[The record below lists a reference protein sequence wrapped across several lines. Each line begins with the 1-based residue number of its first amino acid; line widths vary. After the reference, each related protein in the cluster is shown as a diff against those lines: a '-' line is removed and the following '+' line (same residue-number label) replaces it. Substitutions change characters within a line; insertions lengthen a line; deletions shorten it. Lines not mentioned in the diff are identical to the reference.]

1 MHGSKIGP
9 GGCSDLAPEYHAAIM
24 IHELT
29 INTSFYIYIYIYI
42 YTHIYIFF
50 DLIH

>member
-9 GGCSDLAPEYHAAIM
+9 GVCSDLAPENHAAIM

-29 INTSFYIYIYIYI
+29 ILHYIYIYI
-42 YTHIYIFF
+42 YTHMFF
-50 DLIH
+50 

>member
-1 MHGSKIGP
+1 MVGITTITCMDLIRP
-9 GGCSDLAPEYHAAIM
+9 AGCSDLAPENHAAIV

-29 INTSFYIYIYIYI
+29 ILHYIYI
-42 YTHIYIFF
+42 HVFLNL

>member
-1 MHGSKIGP
+1 MVGITTITCMDLIRPAG
-9 GGCSDLAPEYHAAIM
+9 SDLAPENHAAIV

-29 INTSFYIYIYIYI
+29 ILSLYIYI
-42 YTHIYIFF
+42 HVFLNL